1 MSDSLLSRGWVGT
14 GDALFSRGWVSV
26 DGDAPPAVVVQLSRA
41 TTVRQ
46 VDYRARY
53 RRAP

>member
-1 MSDSLLSRGWVGT
+1 MSDALFSRGWVGT

-26 DGDAPPAVVVQLSRA
+26 DGDAPPAVVVQLSRTA
-41 TTVRQ
+41 TVRQ
-46 VDYRARY
+46 ADYRTRY